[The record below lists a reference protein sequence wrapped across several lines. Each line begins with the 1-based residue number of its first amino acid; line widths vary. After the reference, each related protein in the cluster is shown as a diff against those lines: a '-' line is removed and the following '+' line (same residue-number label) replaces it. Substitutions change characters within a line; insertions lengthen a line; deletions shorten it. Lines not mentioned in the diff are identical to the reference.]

1 MKTPAVSLDRMAAF
15 VAVADSGSFTAA
27 AERMDTTKS
36 ALSQAVSLLERELGA
51 QLLQRSTRKLAIT
64 EAGAAF
70 LDDCRSLLGEA
81 EAAVERARTG
91 RAQPSGTLR
100 LTSPLESVGPVA
112 AWITAYRER
121 FPDMRIDY
129 VPTDQTFD
137 LIADRFDLAVRI
149 GPMADSRLRGVML
162 EELELWT
169 AASPAYLKKCGTP
182 KKPEDLPAHQWIAL
196 SLLPAPWTV
205 DYTPRS
211 GRKVTVRLRG
221 AISTASNAAVRQLV
235 LEGAGISAFPNTAS
249 MRDDIATGR
258 LIRLLPGCRMKRL
271 FLYAVYPGTMAPP
284 AKTRAFID
292 LAKEQLKKS

>member
-1 MKTPAVSLDRMAAF
+1 MKAPPVSLDRMAAF
-15 VAVADSGSFTAA
+15 VAVADAGSFTSA
-27 AERMDTTKS
+27 AERMHTTKS

-51 QLLQRSTRKLAIT
+51 QLLQRSTRKLSIT
-64 EAGAAF
+64 EAGYAF
-70 LDDCRSLLGEA
+70 LEDCRALLDEA

-100 LTSPLESVGPVA
+100 LTSPMESVGMVA
-112 AWITAYRER
+112 AWITAYCTR

-137 LIADRFDLAVRI
+137 LIADRFDVVVRI

-169 AASPAYLKKCGTP
+169 AASPVYLKRRGTP
-182 KKPEDLPAHQWIAL
+182 KKPEDLPAHDWVAL

-205 DYTPRS
+205 DYTPKS
-211 GRKVTVRLRG
+211 GRKAT
-221 AISTASNAAVRQLV
+221 VRQLV

-249 MRDDIATGR
+249 MREDVAYGR
-258 LIRLLPGCRMKRL
+258 LVRLLPGSRMKRL
-271 FLYAVYPGTMAPP
+271 FLYAVYPGSMAPP

-292 LAKEQLKKS
+292 LAKEKLKRR

>member
-1 MKTPAVSLDRMAAF
+1 MRTPGINLDRMAAF
-15 VAVADSGSFTAA
+15 AAVADAGSFTAA

-51 QLLQRSTRKLAIT
+51 QLLQRSTRRLAIT
-64 EAGAAF
+64 EAGVAF
-70 LDDCRSLLGEA
+70 LADCRALLDDA

-100 LTSPLESVGPVA
+100 LTSPQESVGMVA

-137 LIADRFDLAVRI
+137 LIADRFDLAIRI

-169 AASPAYLKKCGTP
+169 AASPVYLKRRGTP
-182 KKPEDLPAHQWIAL
+182 RKPADLPAHEWVAL

-205 DYTPRS
+205 DFTPKT
-211 GRKVTVRLRG
+211 GRKITVRLRG
-221 AISTASNAAVRQLV
+221 AVSAASNAAVRSLV
-235 LEGAGISAFPNTAS
+235 LAGAGISAFPNTAS
-249 MRDDIATGR
+249 MRADIEAGR
-258 LIRLLPGCRMKRL
+258 LVRLLPGCRLKRL
-271 FLYAVYPGTMAPP
+271 FLYAVYPGSMAPP

-292 LAKEQLKKS
+292 LAKEELREG